1 MRGKK
6 CAIISRMPYA
16 PESAWTAVDS
26 YFVDTLVRPDPLF
39 EDVLRRSEAA
49 GLPAISVTAA
59 QGKLLHL
66 LASMQSPRN
75 ILEIGTLGGYS
86 AVWLARAL
94 EPGGRLVTVEYEPIH
109 AEVARETIRL
119 AGLSGVVDLRVG
131 AALDMLPAISAEH
144 GPSFDFTFVDADKPS
159 APAYFD
165 WAVGLSRPGGLIVVD
180 NVVRNGALAD
190 ASSDDPRV
198 IGMRRLVDQVAAD
211 TRVTATGIQTVGS
224 KGYDGFVIA
233 RVLPRS
239 G

>member
-1 MRGKK
+1 MRGRK

-16 PESAWTAVDS
+16 PESSWTAVDS
-26 YFVDTLVRPDPLF
+26 YFVDTLVRPDPLLG
-39 EDVLRRSEAA
+39 DVLQRSEAA

-86 AVWLARAL
+86 TVWLARAL
-94 EPGGRLVTVEYEPIH
+94 QPGGRLVTIEYEAVH
-109 AEVARETIRL
+109 AEVARETLRL
-119 AGLSGVVDLRVG
+119 AGLLGVVELRVG
-131 AALDMLPAISAEH
+131 AALDILPVISAEH
-144 GPSFDFTFVDADKPS
+144 RPSFDFTFVDADKPS

-165 WAVGLSRPGGLIVVD
+165 WAVKLSRPGGVIVVD

-190 ASSDDPRV
+190 TSSTDPRV

-211 TRVTATGIQTVGS
+211 ARVTATGMQTVGS

-239 G
+239 A